1 MNGGCPLLMEALFN
15 CSNMYDGTNPYD
27 STYAT
32 CVEEEVNPVKVRR
45 KPPASEIPLV
55 PEC

>member
-1 MNGGCPLLMEALFN
+1 MEALFN

-55 PEC
+55 PGC